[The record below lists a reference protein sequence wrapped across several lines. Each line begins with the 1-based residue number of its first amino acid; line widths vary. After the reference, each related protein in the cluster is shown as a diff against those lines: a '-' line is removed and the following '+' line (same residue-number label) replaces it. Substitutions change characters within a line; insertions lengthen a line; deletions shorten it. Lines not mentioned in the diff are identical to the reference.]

1 MRADRP
7 ALLVSSTSWTPDEDF
22 GMLLEALGMYEEK
35 ARSAKGKLPKVLMV
49 VTGKGPDRDKYMTQV
64 EKLQSGGEGSPGW
77 EYVRCV
83 GMWLEASD
91 YPILLGARFSFLE
104 RTSY

>member
-1 MRADRP
+1 
-7 ALLVSSTSWTPDEDF
+7 
-22 GMLLEALGMYEEK
+22 MLLEALGMYEEK

-49 VTGKGPDRDKYMTQV
+49 VTGKGPDRDKYMAQV
-64 EKLQSGGEGSPGW
+64 EKLQSGSEGSLGW

-83 GMWLEASD
+83 SMWLEASD
-91 YPILLGARFSFLE
+91 YPILLGACFSFLE